1 MNPSY
6 FRIKR
11 NMEDAVERLCIWN
24 GSSFKERIETDYS
37 KAVDVSLN
45 KNGQWKGDC
54 LYAYENDGWTVF
66 EDLSGGYSFI
76 EPEQWK
82 EFAGTDKLVFA
93 SYNDALLYAEMI
105 VIENGSLTKYFVEC
119 ADMPEE
125 NVNEGDGVPGIENWI
140 DVASFVDGDDLVYSD
155 IGVVF
160 IF

>member
-11 NMEDAVERLCIWN
+11 NMEDAVKRLCIWN

-45 KNGQWKGDC
+45 ESGQWKGGC
-54 LYAYENDGWTVF
+54 LYTYENDGWTVF

-76 EPEQWK
+76 DPEHWK
-82 EFAGTDKLVFA
+82 KFAGTDELVFA
-93 SYNDALLYAEMI
+93 GYNDAMLYAEMI

-119 ADMPEE
+119 ADIPEE
-125 NVNEGDGVPGIENWI
+125 NVNEGDGVPGIDSWI
-140 DVASFVDGDDLVYSD
+140 DVASFVDSDDLIYSD
-155 IGVVF
+155 TGVVF